1 MIFKHLVP
9 LNIFGITPISN
20 ANSVAAVETF
30 IVDDVQ
36 RCIYAQTGAGAYTEV
51 AYIPALSDG
60 ANGIAQLA
68 RGIDARYNSY
78 QTTTGFGASIS
89 AGTLTISYPNIS
101 ILWDG
106 AMQTV
111 GGASFQQTGVVDG
124 TYSFGVSYQWGLTT
138 FQVAAPNTNFL
149 ANYVELCQV
158 TVSGSTATV
167 AAARNSAVFL
177 KKYGIPQP
185 VSSTISTGIPTS
197 TSTNTMP
204 W

>member
-9 LNIFGITPISN
+9 TNIFGITPLAN
-20 ANSVAAVETF
+20 ANSIAPVGSF
-30 IVDDVQ
+30 IVHDVG
-36 RCIYAQTGAGAYTEV
+36 RSIYAQTFAGSYQEIG
-51 AYIPALSDG
+51 YIPATSDG
-60 ANGIAQLA
+60 SGGITQLA
-68 RGIDARYNSY
+68 RNVDARYNSV
-78 QTTTGFGASIS
+78 QATTGFGASIS
-89 AGTLTISYPNIS
+89 SGTLTISYPAIS
-101 ILWDG
+101 LLWDG
-106 AMQTV
+106 SMQSV
-111 GGASFQQTGVVDG
+111 NGGSYQQTGVTNG
-124 TYSFGVSYQWGLTT
+124 TYSFGVAYQWGLTQ

-149 ANYVELCQV
+149 ASYVELCQV
-158 TVSGSTATV
+158 TVSGATATV